1 LINRKKVNR
10 KRVFAMPM
18 KFRGSEEVLSKTMEM
33 IKVIIYSL
41 IISCFLSFSLAI
53 AASSSQDISVDTT
66 SECKTCE
73 MTNGIMHCSPFKC
86 PEIPASFEKYATS
99 LQGKEVIVTL
109 SEVKNSEDLPDTIH
123 ENEKVLKAISLFL
136 QMPGIGDLSEEKMEW
151 LFGYFRGKANWED
164 GISVWVMIKRIKDNL
179 HLVGIGYAASTQPSS
194 LYIFYDSSYKRIAKG
209 EGGVISEIDF
219 RLRGDELGVVFC
231 RVPGS
236 THPAKD
242 FAFLKK
248 EKNEWFVQWNSVQ
261 ESEWIAADGEV
272 RYLGDDLSLIQVR
285 GTDFGL
291 GRVEEPVRFKI
302 LEDIDRQYIGRY
314 FTGCWERKG
323 NVYVRR
329 SKLPRNAPLYE
340 RLREMADKREPIA
353 IPFIPI
359 GEENHD
365 RSHGSKVTL
374 K

>member
-1 LINRKKVNR
+1 MSDKFSVT
-10 KRVFAMPM
+10 RVI
-18 KFRGSEEVLSKTMEM
+18 SKTKDM
-33 IKVIIYSL
+33 KKIIVYLL
-41 IISCFLSFSLAI
+41 IILFLLASDNLVI
-53 AASSSQDISVDTT
+53 AATSSKDISVDTT

-86 PEIPASFEKYATS
+86 PDIPASFEKYATS
-99 LQGKEVIVTL
+99 PQGKEVIVTL
-109 SEVKNSEDLPDTIH
+109 SKVENLEDLPDTIH
-123 ENEKVLKAISLFL
+123 ENEKLLKAMSLFL

-164 GISVWVMIKRIKDNL
+164 GISVWVTIKRIKDNL

-194 LYIFYDSSYKRIAKG
+194 LYIFYNSSYKIIAKG

-219 RLRGDELGVVFC
+219 RLRGDELGVIFC
-231 RVPGS
+231 RTPGS
-236 THPAKD
+236 THPETD
-242 FAFLKK
+242 FALLKK
-248 EKNEWFVQWNSVQ
+248 ENAEWLVQWNSVQ
-261 ESEWIAADGEV
+261 QCEWIAADGEV
-272 RYLGDDLSLIQVR
+272 KYLGDDLFLLQVR
-285 GTDFGL
+285 GSDFGL
-291 GRVEEPVRFKI
+291 GRVEETVRFKI

-314 FTGCWERKG
+314 FTGLWERKG

-329 SKLPRNAPLYE
+329 SKLPQDAPLYD
-340 RLREMADKREPIA
+340 RLRAVKGEPIA

-365 RSHGSKVTL
+365 RSHGSRGTL